1 MRIAQVSPLPPAR
14 TGVAEFAARIER
26 ELSKHAQVES
36 FNQADRQRLLEFDA
50 RLYQIGNNPLHEG
63 AYRAAMEVPGVVE
76 LHDAVLHHFQ
86 LGRLGPE
93 SYVRE
98 FCHCHGGWLEDLA
111 KQLWKARSSSA
122 SEAMYFRYSMSRRV
136 VESAQRV
143 IVHNPAALDMARESA
158 PGADFVEIPHY
169 VDTPPVHG
177 AEQLAAVRLRLEIP
191 RGLVVFGCFGFHRP
205 TKRLRSVLR
214 ALRAVTTGWRLLVV
228 GEFVSPDFEE
238 ALGGMLTDDRVIRIP
253 YVSDEELWELA
264 AITDVCVNL
273 RWPTA
278 GETSGIAMKLLALS
292 KPVVVTRGPDWDR
305 FPAGSLAPVDP
316 GEVEEEMLAECL
328 ERLAGDQELRR
339 AMGEAAGRHVRE
351 KHAIEAVIPGYL
363 KALEVPTGRPA

>member
-14 TGVAEFAARIER
+14 TGVAEFASHIER
-26 ELSKHAQVES
+26 ELSKYAEVES
-36 FNQADRQRLLEFDA
+36 FTQAEKGRLREFDA
-50 RLYQIGNNPLHEG
+50 RLYQIGNNPSHEG

-98 FCHCHGGWLEDLA
+98 FCHCHGDWLADLA
-111 KQLWKARSSSA
+111 KQLWRARSSSA
-122 SEAMYFRYSMSRRV
+122 SEAMYFRYPMSRRV
-136 VESAQRV
+136 VESAERV

-158 PGADFVEIPHY
+158 PGADIVEIPHY
-169 VDTPPVHG
+169 VETPPSSS
-177 AEQLAAVRLRLEIP
+177 AEQLAATRLRLEIP

-214 ALRAVTTGWRLLVV
+214 ALRAVTSGWRLLVV

-238 ALGGMLTDDRVIRIP
+238 ALGSMLTDHRVIRIP

-264 AITDVCVNL
+264 AITDICVNL

-292 KPVVVTRGPDWDR
+292 KPVVVTRGPEWDR

-328 ERLAGDQELRR
+328 VRLAGDQELRK
-339 AMGEAAGRHVRE
+339 AMGEEAGKHVRQ
-351 KHAIEAVIPGYL
+351 KHAIDTVIPRYL
-363 KALEVPTGRPA
+363 SVLNIS

>member
-1 MRIAQVSPLPPAR
+1 MRIAQVSPLPPSR
-14 TGVAEFAARIER
+14 TGVAEFATRIER
-26 ELSKHAQVES
+26 ELAKHAEVES
-36 FNQADRQRLLEFDA
+36 FTEAERSRLKEFDA

-93 SYVRE
+93 PYVRE
-98 FCHCHGGWLEDLA
+98 FCHCHGDWLADLA
-111 KQLWKARSSSA
+111 KQLWRARGSSA

-136 VESAQRV
+136 VESADRV

-158 PGADFVEIPHY
+158 PRANLVEIPHY
-169 VDTPPVHG
+169 VETPPVHSP
-177 AEQLAAVRLRLEIP
+177 EQLATTRLRLGIP
-191 RGLVVFGCFGFHRP
+191 RSLVVFGCFGFHRP

-214 ALRAVTTGWRLLVV
+214 ALRAVTRGWRLLVV

-238 ALGGMLTDDRVIRIP
+238 ALGGMLTDDRVVRIP

-292 KPVVVTRGPDWDR
+292 KPVVVTRGPEWDR
-305 FPAGSLAPVDP
+305 FPPGSLAAVDP

-328 ERLAGDQELRR
+328 ERLAGDEELRG
-339 AMGEAAGRHVRE
+339 AMGEAAGMHVRAN
-351 KHAIEAVIPGYL
+351 HAIEAVAPRYL
-363 KALEVPTGRPA
+363 SALEV